1 MQKPDKTE
9 KRFRLEKKQIKVY
22 KTKSKSLTEHY
33 LITKKITTLS

>member
-22 KTKSKSLTEHY
+22 KKSKSLTEHY
-33 LITKKITTLS
+33 LITKKITTLY